1 MSNVY
6 IRSQNREKLYI
17 FGISFNSLQYE
28 EQHDYKRGKEA
39 ATHHTICIADGC
51 LEEIA
56 EYESKERQRNY
67 KTMEENERAQDM
79 RTGQDK
85 KEFMPNFLKDLNTE
99 ILEQLTKG
107 SSEKNVVGLA
117 GDVKELKAVE
127 AVCGLRFKGY
137 LGLVEVERPS
147 GITDTLV
154 VAFAWDTPYKSTQ
167 GVEFDVLREYPI
179 GSRLLLYGKMQTL
192 KDFSTGRQLVFVLAD
207 FVALSPKAE
216 GQNDIVLVGEIVYK
230 PTYRETPRGKR
241 ISDIFV
247 KVRNQLTKSSSLIPC
262 ICWNETAEEVANW
275 LPGDTVKLIGR
286 LQSREYEKLIEE
298 IYPASVVAERVTE
311 TRTAYE
317 VSVHTIRKAEGK

>member
-1 MSNVY
+1 
-6 IRSQNREKLYI
+6 
-17 FGISFNSLQYE
+17 
-28 EQHDYKRGKEA
+28 
-39 ATHHTICIADGC
+39 
-51 LEEIA
+51 
-56 EYESKERQRNY
+56 
-67 KTMEENERAQDM
+67 MEENERAQDM

-147 GITDTLV
+147 GIT
-154 VAFAWDTPYKSTQ
+154 DTPYKSTQ

-298 IYPASVVAERVTE
+298 IYADGVVAERVTE

>member
-1 MSNVY
+1 
-6 IRSQNREKLYI
+6 
-17 FGISFNSLQYE
+17 
-28 EQHDYKRGKEA
+28 
-39 ATHHTICIADGC
+39 
-51 LEEIA
+51 
-56 EYESKERQRNY
+56 
-67 KTMEENERAQDM
+67 MEENEREQDM

-154 VAFAWDTPYKSTQ
+154 VAFAWDAPYKSTQ
-167 GVEFDVLREYPI
+167 GVEFDVLREYPA

-216 GQNDIVLVGEIVYK
+216 RQNDIVLVGEIAYK
-230 PTYRETPRGKR
+230 PTYRETPRGKH

-262 ICWNETAEEVANW
+262 ICWNETVEEVANW

-298 IYPASVVAERVTE
+298 IYADGVVAERVTE

>member
-1 MSNVY
+1 
-6 IRSQNREKLYI
+6 
-17 FGISFNSLQYE
+17 
-28 EQHDYKRGKEA
+28 
-39 ATHHTICIADGC
+39 
-51 LEEIA
+51 
-56 EYESKERQRNY
+56 
-67 KTMEENERAQDM
+67 MEENERAQDM

-216 GQNDIVLVGEIVYK
+216 G
-230 PTYRETPRGKR
+230 
-241 ISDIFV
+241 
-247 KVRNQLTKSSSLIPC
+247 
-262 ICWNETAEEVANW
+262 
-275 LPGDTVKLIGR
+275 
-286 LQSREYEKLIEE
+286 
-298 IYPASVVAERVTE
+298 
-311 TRTAYE
+311 
-317 VSVHTIRKAEGK
+317 

>member
-1 MSNVY
+1 
-6 IRSQNREKLYI
+6 
-17 FGISFNSLQYE
+17 
-28 EQHDYKRGKEA
+28 
-39 ATHHTICIADGC
+39 
-51 LEEIA
+51 
-56 EYESKERQRNY
+56 
-67 KTMEENERAQDM
+67 MEENEREQDM

-167 GVEFDVLREYPI
+167 GVEFDVLREYPA

-207 FVALSPKAE
+207 FVALSTKAE
-216 GQNDIVLVGEIVYK
+216 RQNDIVLVGEIVYK

-262 ICWNETAEEVANW
+262 I
-275 LPGDTVKLIGR
+275 
-286 LQSREYEKLIEE
+286 
-298 IYPASVVAERVTE
+298 
-311 TRTAYE
+311 
-317 VSVHTIRKAEGK
+317 

>member
-1 MSNVY
+1 
-6 IRSQNREKLYI
+6 
-17 FGISFNSLQYE
+17 
-28 EQHDYKRGKEA
+28 
-39 ATHHTICIADGC
+39 
-51 LEEIA
+51 
-56 EYESKERQRNY
+56 
-67 KTMEENERAQDM
+67 MEEKERAQDM
-79 RTGQDK
+79 SKGQDK
-85 KEFMPNFLKDLNTE
+85 KEIMPNFLKDLNTE

-167 GVEFDVLREYPI
+167 GVEFDVLREYPA

-207 FVALSPKAE
+207 FVALSTKAE
-216 GQNDIVLVGEIVYK
+216 RQNDIVLVGEIVYK

-298 IYPASVVAERVTE
+298 IYADGVVAERATE